1 MAKSDVLIIGGGLAG
16 LTASAILAKAGK
28 QVVLLEKATTLGGRS
43 RTQNHSDFLLN
54 LGPHALYKQG
64 IAART
69 YRELGLKILGGEP
82 TIAQGE
88 VYSRD
93 VLQPMPCSTLALLM
107 SNLFTWTEKWEML
120 RLLKRVTSLNPTE
133 QRGQTMADWLVV
145 NVRSESVK
153 AYLQTMLRL
162 STYCAD
168 LELLDAGLAFE
179 QFQLSLDGVLY
190 LDYGWQTLIDGLV
203 GISHQFGAK
212 LLTAQQISRVNRTG
226 SSLTMEL
233 SDGNTMTAA
242 HLIIATDPATAQ
254 QLLGVKFPT
263 IPIRAACL
271 DLALRRL
278 PIPDRTFVL
287 GLEQPLYYSVHSA
300 YSSKLAPK
308 SGAVVHV
315 ARYLRHDEDIPATA
329 LRSQLE
335 AYLDRLQPGWR
346 EEVVHSRFMPNL
358 TVAQD
363 LPGKEPI
370 AIEMPNIHLAGDWV
384 GDKGMLSD
392 RAVASA
398 IDATERILLQARSMP
413 RNEFCTTEGLALK

>member
-1 MAKSDVLIIGGGLAG
+1 MAKPDVLIIGGGLAG

-28 QVVLLEKATTLGGRS
+28 QVILLEKAATLGGRS
-43 RTQNHSDFLLN
+43 RTQNQSDFLLN

-69 YRELGLKILGGEP
+69 YRELGLKIVGGEP
-82 TIAQGE
+82 TISQGA

-93 VLQPMPCSTLALLM
+93 TLQPIPLSPLALLQ
-107 SNLFTWTEKWEML
+107 SSLFTWTEKWEMF
-120 RLLKRVTSLNPTE
+120 RLLKRVTSLNPIE
-133 QRGQTMADWLVV
+133 QRGQTVADWLAA
-145 NVRSESVK
+145 NVRGESVK
-153 AYLQTMLRL
+153 AFLQAVLRL

-179 QFQLSLDGVLY
+179 QFHLTLGSVLY
-190 LDYGWQTLIDGLV
+190 LDRGWQTLVDGLV

-212 LLTAQQISRVNRTG
+212 LLTVQQISKVDSTG
-226 SSLTMEL
+226 SSLALEL
-233 SDGNTMTAA
+233 ADGNTMTAA
-242 HLIIATDPATAQ
+242 HLIIATDPATVQ

-278 PIPDRTFVL
+278 PIPDHTFVL
-287 GLEQPLYYSVHSA
+287 GLDQPFYYSVHSA
-300 YSSKLAPK
+300 YSKLAPE
-308 SGAVVHV
+308 SGAVLHV

-335 AYLDRLQPGWR
+335 AFLDRLQPGWQQ
-346 EEVVHSRFMPNL
+346 EVVHTRFMPNL

-363 LPGKEPI
+363 ILGKSSI
-370 AIEMPNIHLAGDWV
+370 DIGMSNIYLAGDWV
-384 GDKGMLSD
+384 GDRGMLVD
-392 RAVASA
+392 RSVASA
-398 IDATERILLQARSMP
+398 IDATERILH
-413 RNEFCTTEGLALK
+413 AL